1 MERRATSYSGW
12 DSILIGAIVRSI
24 SLVALVWAPIAAAQ
38 TPETVSF
45 LSADGTTLLT
55 GFVFSPKG
63 PGRFPAVVMLHGRT
77 GPFGSAAAREARFD
91 AGALSMR
98 HQLWGRFWAE
108 RGYVAIHVDS
118 FTPRGYG
125 KGFPKGS
132 INSRPPEVSANLARP
147 KDAYGALRYLMTRA
161 DVDERRVG
169 VHGWSNGAM
178 TVLSVIGPEAPGA
191 DVVSRGVVFRAAIA
205 QYPGCGIES
214 NNPAYAI
221 SVPLL
226 LTVAGNDDEVSPS
239 RCQQLAARMMN
250 QAAPVRFLW
259 LEGAGHG
266 YDSPDVRTQ
275 SVDANRQALERTMAE
290 AEVFFSLHLKE

>member
-1 MERRATSYSGW
+1 
-12 DSILIGAIVRSI
+12 
-24 SLVALVWAPIAAAQ
+24 
-38 TPETVSF
+38 
-45 LSADGTTLLT
+45 
-55 GFVFSPKG
+55 
-63 PGRFPAVVMLHGRT
+63 MLHGRS
-77 GPFGSAAAREARFD
+77 GPFGSAAIRAGRFD
-91 AGALSMR
+91 ADALSMR

-125 KGFPKGS
+125 VGFPKGS

-191 DVVSRGVVFRAAIA
+191 DVVSGGVMFRAAIA

-214 NNPAYAI
+214 NNPAYKI
-221 SVPLL
+221 SAPLL

-259 LEGAGHG
+259 FEGAGHG
-266 YDSPDVRTQ
+266 YDSPDARTQ
-275 SVDANRQALERTMAE
+275 SVDANRRALERTMAE
-290 AEVFFSLHLKE
+290 AELFFSLHLKE